1 MTPRDED
8 DGRLQRVDRLRADW
22 RTGDG
27 APRGGDA
34 DANANTERRRE
45 DEALESNDRIREEAP
60 DDLETRRAA
69 DQLEREIKRSR
80 DRGVRDIG
88 GD

>member
-1 MTPRDED
+1 MNPRDEVR
-8 DGRLQRVDRLRADW
+8 GRSQRVDRLRADW
-22 RTGDG
+22 RSGETARD
-27 APRGGDA
+27 RT
-34 DANANTERRRE
+34 DANEHSNANHRRE

-80 DRGVRDIG
+80 DPRNLHRPA
-88 GD
+88 

>member
-1 MTPRDED
+1 MTRPDED
-8 DGRLQRVDRLRADW
+8 QGRSQRVDRLRADW
-22 RTGDG
+22 RTGETR
-27 APRGGDA
+27 RGGADA
-34 DANANTERRRE
+34 DEQSNADHRRE

-80 DRGVRDIG
+80 DPRNPQRPA
-88 GD
+88 